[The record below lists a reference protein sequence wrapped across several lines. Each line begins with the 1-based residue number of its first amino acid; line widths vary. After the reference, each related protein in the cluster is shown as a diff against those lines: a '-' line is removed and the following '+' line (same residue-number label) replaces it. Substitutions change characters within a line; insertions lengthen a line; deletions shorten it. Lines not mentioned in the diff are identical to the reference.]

1 MNNMLEKILVCL
13 DGSTP
18 AERILPFI
26 TPEAA
31 TQHSKLILLTV
42 IDLPETVLPFNIPGS
57 PAVPVSTQ
65 GTMKRIFTEEKTAND
80 YLSGQEK
87 ALEVKG
93 LDVDYAVQSGSA
105 GETIVNYAQENDCT
119 LIAIATHGH
128 GGFRRFALGSTA
140 DYVVHHSAVPV
151 LTVRR

>member
-1 MNNMLEKILVCL
+1 MLEKILVCL

-18 AERILPFI
+18 AERILPYI
-26 TPEAA
+26 TLEAVA
-31 TQHSKLILLTV
+31 QHSKLVLLSV
-42 IDLPETVLPFNIPGS
+42 VDMPESMIPLNIPGS
-57 PAVPVSTQ
+57 PAIPISTS
-65 GTMKRIFTEEKTAND
+65 GAVKRTSFEEKTEED
-80 YLSGQEK
+80 YLESQAK
-87 ALEVKG
+87 SLIAKG
-93 LDVDYAVQSGSA
+93 LDVDYVVLSGSA
-105 GETIVNYAQENDCT
+105 GETIVNYARENDCT

>member
-1 MNNMLEKILVCL
+1 MKRMLEKILVCL
-13 DGSTP
+13 DGSAP

-26 TPEAA
+26 TPEAVA
-31 TQHSKLILLTV
+31 QHSKLILLSV
-42 IDLPETVLPFNIPGS
+42 IDLPETVIPFSIPGS
-57 PAVPVSTQ
+57 PAVPITTQ
-65 GTMKRIFTEEKTAND
+65 GAIKRTFTEEKSADD
-80 YLSGQEK
+80 YLNGQ
-87 ALEVKG
+87 AQSLQAKG
-93 LDVDYAVQSGSA
+93 LDVDYVIQSGVA
-105 GETIVNYAQENDCT
+105 GETIVNYARDNDCT

>member
-1 MNNMLEKILVCL
+1 MLEKILVCL

-26 TPEAA
+26 TPEAI
-31 TQHSKLILLTV
+31 TQHSKLILLSV
-42 IDLPETVLPFNIPGS
+42 IDLPETVLPFSIPGT
-57 PAVPVSTQ
+57 PAIPVSTQ
-65 GTMKRIFTEEKTAND
+65 GAVKRTFTEEQTADD
-80 YLSGQEK
+80 YLSGQAK
-87 ALEVKG
+87 SLAAKG
-93 LDVDYAVQSGSA
+93 LDVDYVVLSGSP

-140 DYVVHHSAVPV
+140 DHVVHHSAVPV

>member
-1 MNNMLEKILVCL
+1 MLGKILVCL
-13 DGSTP
+13 DGSSP
-18 AERILPFI
+18 AERVLSYI
-26 TPEAA
+26 TQEAISL
-31 TQHSKLILLTV
+31 HSKIILLRV
-42 IDLPETVLPFNIPGS
+42 IDLPETILPFNIPGL

-65 GTMKRIFTEEKTAND
+65 GAVKRTITEEKEANA
-80 YLSGQEK
+80 YLKGK
-87 ALEVKG
+87 AKSLKAKG
-93 LDVDYAVQSGSA
+93 LDVDYVVQSGSA

-140 DYVVHHSAVPV
+140 DFVVHRSSIPV

>member
-1 MNNMLEKILVCL
+1 MLEKILVCL

-26 TPEAA
+26 TPEAIA
-31 TQHSKLILLTV
+31 LHSKLILLSV
-42 IDLPETVLPFNIPGS
+42 IDLPETVLPFSIPGT
-57 PAVPVSTQ
+57 PAIPVSTQ
-65 GTMKRIFTEEKTAND
+65 GAVKRTFTEEQTADD
-80 YLSGQEK
+80 YLRGQAKSLTAE
-87 ALEVKG
+87 G
-93 LDVDYAVQSGSA
+93 LDVDYVVLSGSP

-119 LIAIATHGH
+119 MIAIATHGH

-140 DYVVHHSAVPV
+140 DYVVHHSSVPV

>member
-1 MNNMLEKILVCL
+1 MLEKVLVCL

-18 AERILPFI
+18 AERILPYI
-26 TPEAA
+26 TRETAA
-31 TQHSKLILLTV
+31 QHGKMILLTV

-57 PAVPVSTQ
+57 PAVTVSTP
-65 GTMKRIFTEEKTAND
+65 GAVKRTFTEENTAND
-80 YLSGQEK
+80 YLKGQEK
-87 ALEVKG
+87 SLEAQG
-93 LDVDYAVQSGSA
+93 LDVDYVVISGSP
-105 GETIVNYAQENDCT
+105 GETIVSYAQENECT

-140 DYVVHHSAVPV
+140 DYVVHHSSIPV